1 MIKIQHETL
10 RGDLENIFEL
20 NLKVSMH
27 IVYWIVDSCS
37 TQKSSDSYF
46 LFKKFVPKK
55 VSSTKCMDYE
65 WWISKTILLLFK
77 LKWIIID
84 NLGGALQLLNINI
97 QGITKPAL
105 ILQLIFQ
112 NTTNLKSL
120 Y

>member
-37 TQKSSDSYF
+37 TQKSSDSDF
-46 LFKKFVPKK
+46 LFNKFVPKK

-65 WWISKTILLLFK
+65 
-77 LKWIIID
+77 
-84 NLGGALQLLNINI
+84 
-97 QGITKPAL
+97 
-105 ILQLIFQ
+105 
-112 NTTNLKSL
+112 
-120 Y
+120 